1 MDCGE
6 SNVSAA
12 EDYDYRWVGNLMQ
25 NRGPQRE
32 RERERER
39 ERYTHTLSISISL
52 YLSISSSLHLSISG
66 SLTENINTVKA
77 GQKKGQWVWSGAKE
91 KGPP

>member
-1 MDCGE
+1 MDGGLLEKYMDCGE

-39 ERYTHTLSISISL
+39 ERDTHTLSPSL
-52 YLSISSSLHLSISG
+52 YLYISLSLHLSISP
-66 SLTENINTVKA
+66 SLVR
-77 GQKKGQWVWSGAKE
+77 
-91 KGPP
+91 